1 MNRKDELIDAL
12 TRSFDGDAWH
22 GPALEE
28 VLADVTA
35 EEALWRP
42 ALHVHSIWEITLH
55 VAGWA
60 NEVAN
65 RLTGAAPKEPEG
77 GDWRER
83 GNADNDGW
91 EDAIQQVFSAR
102 DALLAEVRRQTEED
116 LDVMVET
123 PGASEGTSFS
133 RFGLILGVIQH
144 NIYHAGQ
151 VAVLKKQARAVV

>member
-35 EEALWRP
+35 EEAMWRP
-42 ALHVHSIWEITLH
+42 AQHVHSIWEITLH

-60 NEVAN
+60 NEVAS

-83 GNADNDGW
+83 GTADNDGW

-102 DALLAEVRRQTEED
+102 DTLMAVVRQQSDEE
-116 LDVMVET
+116 LDAPAQT
-123 PGASEGTSFS
+123 PGGPAFS
-133 RFGLILGVIQH
+133 RFGLVLGVIQH

-151 VAVLKKQARAVV
+151 IALLKKQIRAVV